1 MPPLADLANRS
12 RPPRGRGVKTFLLSA
27 VGVIAGIIA
36 LSLFLGSFGQV
47 KPGYVGLKI
56 NQYGSGA
63 GISSKVLGVGT
74 YFTPP
79 GTTIQEFPVFTQNYT
94 YTASSAEGNA
104 GNEEFVFQDK
114 SGLTMSTDI
123 GLSYSVNPDKAP
135 LLYSKFRADA
145 SGLLSGQIRNII
157 RNALTDRASQMNVED
172 IYGPRKAEL
181 LAAVQRDAQT
191 YFAPYGLNIE
201 RLSYAGEVRVPDS
214 VREQIIARVSNE
226 NAALAAQAAVA
237 TATANANAKIEAAKG
252 EAEANRLLAA
262 SIAASPQIVQLKAIE
277 KWNGVL
283 PAYNGGGALPFIG
296 DLRSK

>member
-1 MPPLADLANRS
+1 MTSLADEPRRVRPLRKSNLRRILYFVIPGLLLLVLA
-12 RPPRGRGVKTFLLSA
+12 PFV
-27 VGVIAGIIA
+27 
-36 LSLFLGSFGQV
+36 LGSFGQV

-63 GISSKVLGVGT
+63 GLSPQVLGVGT

-79 GTTIQEFPVFTQNYT
+79 GTTIQEFPIFTQNYT
-94 YTASSAEGNA
+94 YSASATEGSAT
-104 GNEEFVFQDK
+104 NEEFVFQDK

-145 SGLLSGQIRNII
+145 TALLSGQIRNII
-157 RNALTDRASQMNVED
+157 RNALTDRASQMTVEE
-172 IYGPRKAEL
+172 IYGPQKAML
-181 LAAVQRDAQT
+181 LANVQKDAQA

-201 RLSYAGEVRVPDS
+201 RLSYAGEIRVPDS
-214 VREQIIARVSNE
+214 VRAQIVARVSNE

-252 EAEANRLLAA
+252 ESEANRLLAA

-283 PAYNGGGALPFIG
+283 PQYNGGGPLPFIG

>member
-1 MPPLADLANRS
+1 MRRLGLIGLAVVGGLI
-12 RPPRGRGVKTFLLSA
+12 LLS
-27 VGVIAGIIA
+27 I
-36 LSLFLGSFGQV
+36 LLGSFGQV

-63 GISSKVLGVGT
+63 GISSEVLGVGT

-94 YTASSAEGNA
+94 YSASKSEGSND
-104 GNEEFVFQDK
+104 NEEFVFQDK

-123 GLSYSVNPDKAP
+123 GLSYSVNPEKAP
-135 LLYSKFRADA
+135 ILYAKFRTDA
-145 SGLLSGQIRNII
+145 TGLLSGQIRNII

-172 IYGPRKAEL
+172 IYGPQKATL
-181 LAAVQRDAQT
+181 LAAVQKDAQA

-201 RLSYAGEVRVPDS
+201 RLNYAGEIRVPES
-214 VREQIIARVSNE
+214 VRAQIIARVSNE

-252 EAEANRLLAA
+252 ESEANRLLAA
-262 SIAASPQIVQLKAIE
+262 SIAASPQIVELKAIE
-277 KWNGVL
+277 KWDGVL
-283 PAYNGGGALPFIG
+283 PTYNGGGSLPFIG
-296 DLRSK
+296 DLRKK

>member
-1 MPPLADLANRS
+1 MSALTDEANR
-12 RPPRGRGVKTFLLSA
+12 RKAGRAFNPRIFLFIA
-27 VGVIAGIIA
+27 VSVIAA
-36 LSLFLGSFGQV
+36 LVLLSLFLGSFGQV

-94 YTASSAEGNA
+94 YSASRTEGSQE
-104 GNEEFVFQDK
+104 NEEFVFQDK

-145 SGLLSGQIRNII
+145 SQLLSGQIRNII

-172 IYGPRKAEL
+172 IYGPQKAAL
-181 LAAVQRDAQT
+181 LAAVQKDAQA

-201 RLSYAGEVRVPDS
+201 RLSYAGEIRVPDS

-283 PAYNGGGALPFIG
+283 PQYNGGGALPFIG